1 MPFHHLRPRHLVR
14 GARSALAALPDPFVL
29 VPPEARRSVR
39 SATRTVVGRTEP
51 QRRLLAAVWA
61 TAAGDALVTIAAPL
75 LVLERGGGPA
85 AAALIVPLLWL
96 PYVLLGI
103 PSGIFAD
110 RSSARRVLALSIV
123 AELAGMAALA
133 AAALAPELSLPLVY
147 AGVLGVGVSRP
158 IGDAAVGASIGHAY
172 DEPALGG
179 TAVSAANGGGRLIGL
194 VAGGITGAGGA
205 LPFAL
210 AAMAAVTAVGL
221 LFRIPGGPAA
231 PVAGP
236 SFRRS
241 VRRAARALAAPG
253 IRGAYLIS
261 VAWNLVCAGPTA
273 GLIAPLLRAEAGLT
287 GAQTAI
293 VSALSGIAV
302 FGASLVVA
310 RRMRVPDILPYGQ
323 RGVGL
328 VGVACLAIGLAGV
341 VASGWTVAAV
351 AILAAVTVPF
361 ATQPSVALR
370 LHAAP
375 DELRAT
381 TVALG
386 RAGVLGASFVGG
398 VGWSLAAGAI
408 GVANT
413 LLLSGLLTLGLYLAD
428 RLLFRPRLTEL
439 TLED

>member
-1 MPFHHLRPRHLVR
+1 MPLHRLLPHHLLR
-14 GARSALAALPDPFVL
+14 GARGVVAALPDPFVL

-75 LVLERGGGPA
+75 LVLERGGGVA

-96 PYVLLGI
+96 PYIVLGI
-103 PSGIFAD
+103 PSGIWAD
-110 RSSARRVLALSIV
+110 RASARRVLALSIV

-133 AAALAPELSLPLVY
+133 GAALAPELSLPLVY

-158 IGDAAVGASIGHAY
+158 ISDAAVGASIGDAY

-179 TAVSAANGGGRLIGL
+179 TAVSAANGGGRLLGL
-194 VAGGITGAGGA
+194 AAGGITGAGGA

-210 AAMAAVTAVGL
+210 AAMAALTAVGL
-221 LFRIPGGPAA
+221 LFRIPGNPT
-231 PVAGP
+231 AGAGRP

-241 VRRAARALAAPG
+241 MRRAARALATPG
-253 IRGAYLIS
+253 IRGGYLLS
-261 VAWNLVCAGPTA
+261 VSWNFVCAGPTG
-273 GLIAPLLRAEAGLT
+273 GLIAPLLRSEAGFS
-287 GAQTAI
+287 GSSTAI

-302 FGASLVVA
+302 FVASLVVA
-310 RRMRVPDILPYGQ
+310 RRMRIADILPYGQ
-323 RGVGL
+323 RGVAL
-328 VGVACLAIGLAGV
+328 VGIAVGAIGLAGLG
-341 VASGWTVAAV
+341 ASGWAVAAV
-351 AILAAVTVPF
+351 AIAGAFVVPF

-375 DELRAT
+375 EELRAT

-386 RAGVLGASFVGG
+386 RAGVLGASFAGG
-398 VGWSLAAGAI
+398 VLWSLVAGAI
-408 GVANT
+408 GAGGA
-413 LLLSGLLTLGLYLAD
+413 LLLSGLATLTLYLAD
-428 RLLFRPRLTEL
+428 RLLFRPRLAEL
-439 TLED
+439 ALEE